1 MGEKNSDK
9 SNLKTKFIFITGGV
23 VSSLGK
29 GLASASLAS
38 LLQARGYKVRLRKLD
53 PYLNVDPGTMSPTQ
67 HGEVFVTE
75 DGAETDLD
83 LGHYER
89 FTGVD
94 AKKTDNVT
102 AGQIYQKLINKERK
116 GDYLGGTVQVIPHV
130 TDLIKEF
137 ILNDLNG
144 IDFALCEI
152 GGTVGDIE
160 ALPFFEAIRQLGF
173 ELGPDQCA
181 FLHLTLLPYIASAD
195 EIKTKPTQHSVKE
208 LRSIGIQPNVLLCRT
223 EKDIDQGVIEKIAL
237 MCSVKPENVIA
248 APNAKNIYQV
258 PEIYHNQGLDTQIL
272 KFFNLEH
279 KNEPDLSKWHN
290 ITRSLEKINKEV
302 NIAIVGKYV
311 DYKDSYKSLLE
322 AINHAAISLNCKAN
336 IKWINARKKDEDIAF
351 KLKNVNAILVPG
363 GFGQDGTEGKIAMIK
378 YARENN
384 IPYFGI
390 CYGMQ
395 MAVIEFARNVLKIKD
410 ATSGEISNEGTK
422 IVGIMNEWIKEDIK
436 ISKKGNNLGGTMRL
450 GSYPC
455 ALKNNS
461 LAQKIYSATNI
472 NERHRHRFEVN
483 INFKDQFEKSGLI
496 FSGLSPDGNLP
507 EIIEIKDHPFFIGVQ
522 FHPELKSRPFA
533 PHPIF
538 VSFIKAALEC
548 SKNSN

>member
-1 MGEKNSDK
+1 MTKNK
-9 SNLKTKFIFITGGV
+9 SKTRFIFITGGV

-29 GLASASLAS
+29 GLASASLGA

-94 AKKTDNVT
+94 AKKTDNIT
-102 AGQIYQKLINKERK
+102 AGQIYQNLINKERK

-130 TDLIKEF
+130 TDLIKNF
-137 ILNDLNG
+137 ILND
-144 IDFALCEI
+144 IDDVDFALCEI

-173 ELGPDQCA
+173 ELGSDQCA
-181 FLHLTLLPYIASAD
+181 FLHLTLLPYISFAD

-208 LRSIGIQPNVLLCRT
+208 LRSIGIQPSVLLCRT
-223 EKDIDQGVIEKIAL
+223 EKDINQSIIDKIAK
-237 MCSVKPENVIA
+237 MCSVKADNVIP
-248 APNAKNIYQV
+248 APNASNIYEV
-258 PEIYHNQGLDTQIL
+258 PYIYHKQGLDTQIL

-279 KNEPDLSKWHN
+279 KSKPDFEKWHN
-290 ITRSLEKINKEV
+290 IANSIKNIKGNVT
-302 NIAIVGKYV
+302 IAIVGKYT

-322 AINHAAISLNCKAN
+322 AIDHACISLKRKAN
-336 IKWINARKKDEDIAF
+336 IKWINARRSNKDI
-351 KLKNVNAILVPG
+351 LKDLQNIDGIIVPG
-363 GFGQDGTEGKIAMIK
+363 AFGEDGSEGKIKMIQ
-378 YARENN
+378 YARINK

-390 CYGMQ
+390 CFGMQ
-395 MAVIEFARNVLKIKD
+395 MAVIEYSRNVLNIKD
-410 ATSGEISNEGTK
+410 ATSSEFDMKGTK
-422 IVGIMNEWIKEDIK
+422 VVGLMHEWIKEDKK
-436 ISKKGNNLGGTMRL
+436 ISKISDDLGGTMRL

-455 ALKNNS
+455 DIKENS
-461 LAQKIYSATNI
+461 LAYKIYNKSKI
-472 NERHRHRFEVN
+472 NERHRHRYEVN
-483 INFKDQFEKSGLI
+483 INLKDKLEKSGLNI
-496 FSGLSPDGNLP
+496 SGASPDGKLT
-507 EIIEIKDHPFFIGVQ
+507 EIIEIANHPFFIGVQ

-533 PHPIF
+533 PHPMF
-538 VSFIKAALEC
+538 VSFITAAI
-548 SKNSN
+548 K

>member
-1 MGEKNSDK
+1 M
-9 SNLKTKFIFITGGV
+9 SNNNKKTRFIFITGGV

-29 GLASASLAS
+29 GLASASLGA
-38 LLQARGYKVRLRKLD
+38 LLQSRGYKVRLRKLD

-102 AGQIYQKLINKERK
+102 AGQIYQTLINKERK

-130 TDLIKEF
+130 TDLIKNF
-137 ILNDLNG
+137 ILNDLDG

-173 ELGPDQCA
+173 ELGNDQCA
-181 FLHLTLLPYIASAD
+181 FLHLTLLPYISFAD

-208 LRSIGIQPNVLLCRT
+208 LRSIGIQPSILLCRT
-223 EKDIDQGVIEKIAL
+223 EKQIDQKVIDKIAQ
-237 MCSVKPENVIA
+237 MCSVKSENVIP
-248 APNAKNIYQV
+248 APNADSIYEV
-258 PEIYHNQGLDTQIL
+258 PEIYHKQGLDTKIL
-272 KFFNLEH
+272 KFFNIEDRT
-279 KNEPDLSKWHN
+279 KIDLTKWKN
-290 ITRSLEKINKEV
+290 ITNAINEISDEV
-302 NIAIVGKYV
+302 NIAVVGKYT

-322 AINHAAISLNCKAN
+322 AIDHAAISLKRKAN
-336 IKWINARKKDEDIAF
+336 IKWINARQSNKDILLD
-351 KLKNVNAILVPG
+351 LKNIDAILVPG
-363 GFGQDGTEGKIAMIK
+363 AFGEDGAEGKIKMIE
-378 YARENN
+378 YARVNK

-395 MAVIEFARNVLKIKD
+395 MAVIEFARNVLNIAD
-410 ATSGEISNEGTK
+410 ATSSEFSKKGTK
-422 IVGIMNEWIKEDIK
+422 IVGVMNEWIKEDAK
-436 ISKKGNNLGGTMRL
+436 IRKSANLGGTMRL

-455 ALKNNS
+455 VLNKNS
-461 LAQKIYSATNI
+461 LAHKIYKKTNI
-472 NERHRHRFEVN
+472 DERHRHRYEVN
-483 INFKDQFEKSGLI
+483 INFKDDFEKAGLF
-496 FSGLSPDGNLP
+496 FSGLSPDGKLP
-507 EIIEIKDHPFFIGVQ
+507 EIIEIKDHPFFIAVQ

-538 VSFIKAALEC
+538 ASFIQAAI
-548 SKNSN
+548 K